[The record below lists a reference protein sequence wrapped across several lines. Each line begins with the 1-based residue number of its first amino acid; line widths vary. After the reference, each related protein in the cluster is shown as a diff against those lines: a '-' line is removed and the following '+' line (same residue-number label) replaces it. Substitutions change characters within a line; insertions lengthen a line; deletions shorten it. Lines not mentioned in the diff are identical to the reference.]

1 MKRLFFRWF
10 KVAIAF
16 SLSLLL
22 FSSCQ
27 TGTNTPDGV
36 VKLTMWHGINPPPNR
51 DVFQALV
58 DEFNQSHSNIEVEA
72 LYIGQPGEQ
81 LPKILTSVVGDATP
95 DILWQIPMLAGKL
108 VELNAIQPVSG
119 WLNNSPAKSNII
131 PSLFESMELNDEIWS
146 VPMATNNTAIFYRPS
161 LFEEAGI
168 NELPETWEEFQEVAT
183 RLTKDTNEDGR
194 IDQYGMLLPLGKQ
207 EWTVFCWLPFMF
219 SGGGELVTGNE
230 VRINN
235 PGAVKALQFWS
246 DLLAAD
252 VATLSAPERGYE
264 LEDFKAGR
272 VAMQITGPWTLAE
285 LAQSGIDY
293 GVFPIPKNETS
304 ATVVGG
310 ENLYVMA
317 DDLEKQAA
325 IWEFFEFILGE
336 DFQTKWAMGT
346 GYLPITIPGRESESY
361 QAFVGENPVLSVF
374 NEQMKNG
381 RSRPILANYS
391 QISENIGRAVEEV
404 LVNGT
409 NPEKALQKADER
421 LEEISN

>member
-16 SLSLLL
+16 GLSFLL

-27 TGTNTPDGV
+27 TGTNTSDGV
-36 VKLTMWHGINPPPNR
+36 VKLTMWQGINPPPNR

-95 DILWQIPMLAGKL
+95 DILWQIPMLAGQL
-108 VELNAIQPVSG
+108 VELDAIQPMSG
-119 WLNNSPAKSNII
+119 WLNNSPVKSKII
-131 PSLFESMELNDEIWS
+131 PSLFESMELNGEIWS
-146 VPMATNNTAIFYRPS
+146 IPMATNNTAIFYRPS

-168 NELPETWEEFQEVAT
+168 SKLPETWEEFQEVAT

-230 VRINN
+230 VQINN

-252 VATLSAPERGYE
+252 AATLSAPERGYE

-285 LAQSGIDY
+285 LAQSGVDY
-293 GVFPIPKNETS
+293 GVFPIPKEETS

-310 ENLYVMA
+310 ENLYVMT
-317 DDLEKQAA
+317 DDVEKQAA

-361 QAFVGENPVLSVF
+361 QAFVEENPVLETF
-374 NEQMKNG
+374 NEQMKNA
-381 RSRPILANYS
+381 RSRPIVANYS
-391 QISENIGRAVEEV
+391 KISENIGRAVEEV
-404 LVNGT
+404 LINRI
-409 NPEKALQKADER
+409 NPEEALQKAEER
-421 LEEISN
+421 LE

>member
-16 SLSLLL
+16 GLSFLL

-36 VKLTMWHGINPPPNR
+36 VKLTMWQGINPPPNR
-51 DVFQALV
+51 DVFQVLV
-58 DEFNQSHSNIEVEA
+58 DEFNRSHSNIEVEA
-72 LYIGQPGEQ
+72 LYVGQPGEQ
-81 LPKILTSVVGDATP
+81 MPKILTSVVGDATP
-95 DILWQIPMLAGKL
+95 DILWQIPMLAGQL
-108 VELNAIQPVSG
+108 LELEAIQPVSG
-119 WLNNSPAKSNII
+119 WLNNSPAKSKII

-168 NELPETWEEFQEVAT
+168 NKLPETWEEFQEVAI
-183 RLTKDTNEDGR
+183 RLTKDINEDGR

-219 SGGGELVTGNE
+219 SGGGELVAGNE
-230 VRINN
+230 VKINN
-235 PGAVKALQFWS
+235 PGAVKALQLWS
-246 DLLAAD
+246 DLLTANA
-252 VATLSAPERGYE
+252 ATLSAPERGYE

-293 GVFPIPKNETS
+293 GVFPIPKDETS

-310 ENLYVMA
+310 ENLYVMT
-317 DDLEKQAA
+317 DDAEKQAA
-325 IWEFFEFILGE
+325 IWEFFEFILSE

-361 QAFVGENPVLSVF
+361 QAFVGENPVLETF
-374 NEQMKNG
+374 NEQMKNA
-381 RSRPILANYS
+381 RSRPIVANYS

-404 LVNGT
+404 LVNRI

-421 LEEISN
+421 LVSSGF